1 MWRAFVSYASSLRR
15 SGLGSLASTTDCRP
29 KSAVISGTA
38 PPMNS
43 KRLRDVQLLLE
54 SRAAKATNKS
64 LRALYLRQHQNLRR
78 GA

>member
-1 MWRAFVSYASSLRR
+1 MWRAHAFNAAIQRLM
-15 SGLGSLASTTDCRP
+15 GLGSPASTTDCRP
-29 KSAVISGTA
+29 TSEGISGTA
-38 PPMNS
+38 PPMSS
-43 KRLRDVQLLLE
+43 KHLRDVQPLLE